1 MNIKNALLICGRNF
15 VLIWKQMVYTLILVA
30 LVGLCLWGTLTP
42 IFDMLSSAGWFEE
55 LLSYLELVY
64 KEPANVAAGFEGIMT
79 KLWVL
84 FVNNAP
90 VLWGNYIVSI
100 LLIALVPSFALSLSY
115 YTAGDLVNAKLCS
128 SVNYGWIHRF
138 LSSLKSSVPFALINT
153 LIKIPFMAL
162 GVGALMLYG
171 ALANTFLKATLF
183 LPLLII
189 VLLAIFSLKFTLSM
203 WFLPDYLTNGKGL
216 FKSLKNNFKLVGR
229 HFSRL
234 ALGAFLLYLVEFA
247 SIMLLTVFTLGAGLI
262 LIIPALPVVNV
273 AYSLI
278 SYYQENSMRYYIDAN
293 TIVSPVQD

>member
-42 IFDMLSSAGWFEE
+42 IFDMLSKAGWFGE
-55 LLSYLELVY
+55 LLAYLELVY
-64 KEPANVAAGFEGIMT
+64 KEPLNVAVGFEELMSS
-79 KLWVL
+79 LWGL
-84 FVNNAP
+84 FVSNAP
-90 VLWGNYIVSI
+90 NLWGSYVFSI
-100 LLIALVPSFALSLSY
+100 LLIVLVPSFALSLSY

-138 LSSLKSSVPFALINT
+138 LSSLKSSIPFALINT
-153 LIKIPFMAL
+153 FVKLPSLAL

-171 ALANTFLKATLF
+171 VIANTFLKATLF
-183 LPLLII
+183 MPLLII
-189 VLLAIFSLKFTLSM
+189 VLLIIFSLKFTFTM

-216 FKSLKNNFKLVGR
+216 FKSLKNNFKMVTR
-229 HFSRL
+229 NFPRL

-247 SIMLLTVFTLGAGLI
+247 LVMILTVFTLGAGLI
-262 LIIPALPVVNV
+262 LIIPAIPVVNV

-278 SYYQENSMRYYIDAN
+278 SYYQENSMRYYIDSS
-293 TIVSPVQD
+293 TIVNPVQD